1 MALRSP
7 THTFSVLTAHNPRV
21 SGEKA
26 RAHFFAQP
34 RQSASK
40 AVRRLILRSECG
52 STDTSPPSVTSP
64 TAATQLPPL
73 DQTCVVN
80 RPGDDRTGLG
90 SAMMLTNLP
99 PRSPPW
105 SKSHCFSL
113 FVGGFLFY
121 LRPGSFF
128 LLLFIGLSLSLCLST
143 FGASKSDSN
152 LLHIFTKSGGER
164 PVSSICLPVASF
176 TLNAASK
183 YVWIWHAEVVRRV
196 PRCCSHQQLPHP
208 PIERHQSLTLC

>member
-1 MALRSP
+1 MGKKHGRIFLPSLAKAQVRPCVVSYCAL
-7 THTFSVLTAHNPRV
+7 SVVPQTRH
-21 SGEKA
+21 
-26 RAHFFAQP
+26 
-34 RQSASK
+34 
-40 AVRRLILRSECG
+40 
-52 STDTSPPSVTSP
+52 PPSVTSP

>member
-52 STDTSPPSVTSP
+52 STDTSPPPPPSVTSP

-105 SKSHCFSL
+105 SKSHCFPFSL
-113 FVGGFLFY
+113 EASCFICV
-121 LRPGSFF
+121 PGAFF
-128 LLLFIGLSLSLCLST
+128 FFCLLASLSLSLSLYFWS
-143 FGASKSDSN
+143 
-152 LLHIFTKSGGER
+152 
-164 PVSSICLPVASF
+164 
-176 TLNAASK
+176 
-183 YVWIWHAEVVRRV
+183 
-196 PRCCSHQQLPHP
+196 QQKRL
-208 PIERHQSLTLC
+208 

>member
-26 RAHFFAQP
+26 RAHFFPSLAKAQ
-34 RQSASK
+34 
-40 AVRRLILRSECG
+40 VRPCVVSYCALSVVPQTRHP
-52 STDTSPPSVTSP
+52 PPSVTSP

-73 DQTCVVN
+73 DQTCVSN

-105 SKSHCFSL
+105 SKSHCFPFSL
-113 FVGGFLFY
+113 EASCFICV
-121 LRPGSFF
+121 PGAFF
-128 LLLFIGLSLSLCLST
+128 FFCLLASLSLSLSLYFWS
-143 FGASKSDSN
+143 
-152 LLHIFTKSGGER
+152 
-164 PVSSICLPVASF
+164 
-176 TLNAASK
+176 
-183 YVWIWHAEVVRRV
+183 
-196 PRCCSHQQLPHP
+196 QQKRL
-208 PIERHQSLTLC
+208 

>member
-1 MALRSP
+1 MSHGSALAHSHLFGP
-7 THTFSVLTAHNPRV
+7 DCTQSTSEWGKGTGAFFS
-21 SGEKA
+21 
-26 RAHFFAQP
+26 QP

-128 LLLFIGLSLSLCLST
+128 LLLFIGLSLSLSV
-143 FGASKSDSN
+143 S
-152 LLHIFTKSGGER
+152 LLLEPAKATLTYCTYLRRAGER
-164 PVSSICLPVASF
+164 GRSHLSVCL
-176 TLNAASK
+176 
-183 YVWIWHAEVVRRV
+183 
-196 PRCCSHQQLPHP
+196 
-208 PIERHQSLTLC
+208 

>member
-7 THTFSVLTAHNPRV
+7 THTFSVLTAHSPRV

-26 RAHFFAQP
+26 RAHFFPSLAKAQ
-34 RQSASK
+34 
-40 AVRRLILRSECG
+40 VRPCVVSYCALSVVPQTRHP
-52 STDTSPPSVTSP
+52 PPSVTSP

-128 LLLFIGLSLSLCLST
+128 LLLFIGLSLSLSV
-143 FGASKSDSN
+143 S
-152 LLHIFTKSGGER
+152 LLLEPAKATLTYCTYLRRAGER
-164 PVSSICLPVASF
+164 GRSHLSVCL
-176 TLNAASK
+176 
-183 YVWIWHAEVVRRV
+183 
-196 PRCCSHQQLPHP
+196 
-208 PIERHQSLTLC
+208 

>member
-26 RAHFFAQP
+26 RAHFFPSLAKAQ
-34 RQSASK
+34 
-40 AVRRLILRSECG
+40 VRPCVVSYCALSVVPQTRH
-52 STDTSPPSVTSP
+52 PPSVTSP

-128 LLLFIGLSLSLCLST
+128 LLLFIGLSLSLSV
-143 FGASKSDSN
+143 S
-152 LLHIFTKSGGER
+152 LLLEPAKATLTYCTYLRRAGER
-164 PVSSICLPVASF
+164 GRSHLSVCL
-176 TLNAASK
+176 
-183 YVWIWHAEVVRRV
+183 
-196 PRCCSHQQLPHP
+196 
-208 PIERHQSLTLC
+208 

>member
-26 RAHFFAQP
+26 RAHFFPSLAKAQ
-34 RQSASK
+34 
-40 AVRRLILRSECG
+40 VRPCVVSYCALSVVPQTRH
-52 STDTSPPSVTSP
+52 PPSVTSP

-152 LLHIFTKSGGER
+152 LLHIFTKSGER
-164 PVSSICLPVASF
+164 GRSHLSVCL
-176 TLNAASK
+176 
-183 YVWIWHAEVVRRV
+183 
-196 PRCCSHQQLPHP
+196 
-208 PIERHQSLTLC
+208 